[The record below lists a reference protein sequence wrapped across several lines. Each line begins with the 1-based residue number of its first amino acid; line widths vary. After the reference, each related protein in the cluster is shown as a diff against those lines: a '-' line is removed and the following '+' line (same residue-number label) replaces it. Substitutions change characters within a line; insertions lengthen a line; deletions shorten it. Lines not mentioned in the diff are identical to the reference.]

1 MGGWDVRLLL
11 HVHAL
16 LVGHVDGGLLLG
28 QCGVLLLRLTSRL
41 TCTRCACA
49 WLLESLAGGEVGV
62 SERFIGADS
71 LRRIKFEQLLQQI
84 NCCKKVV
91 QMSGKASLCRCSH
104 LRQPTERVCLGVQ
117 VLKRHL
123 WHAWKLTRLDLGLNC
138 FPSARRPARCR
149 LVLHSPNP
157 S

>member
-1 MGGWDVRLLL
+1 MGRWNARLLL

-41 TCTRCACA
+41 ACTRCACA
-49 WLLESLAGGEVGV
+49 RLLKSLAGGKVGV
-62 SERFIGADS
+62 SERFIGTNS

-84 NCCKKVV
+84 NCCKEMV
-91 QMSGKASLCRCSH
+91 QMSGKALLCRCSH
-104 LRQPTERVCLGVQ
+104 LQQLTEWVCLGVQ

-123 WHAWKLTRLDLGLNC
+123 WHARKLTRLNLGLNC
-138 FPSARRPARCR
+138 FPSARRSARCR
-149 LVLHSPNP
+149 LHSHSLNP